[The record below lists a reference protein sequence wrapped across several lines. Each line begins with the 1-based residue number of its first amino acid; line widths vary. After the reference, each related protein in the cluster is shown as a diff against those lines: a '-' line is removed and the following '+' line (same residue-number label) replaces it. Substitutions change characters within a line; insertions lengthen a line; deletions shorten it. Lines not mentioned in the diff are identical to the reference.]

1 MSKSVERFIFTC
13 NNGAQ
18 NSKFLSM
25 YKKNNFGKRKEH
37 QFAPQKNIK
46 MCDPKMKNKDKKVT
60 FNEKIRKYSYN
71 TLNVNTIN
79 QAKELCAKDNIKGN
93 KDLITQKIIRYF
105 EDPKE
110 SRALAEIR
118 RISEKAKNNSSKN
131 VLHICE
137 NSNNIFKRRK
147 FQFSTQTY
155 NPKDKTS
162 SLIKDINKYK
172 KNKEKEEKN
181 KKYKNI
187 GRLCFD
193 SEEEQ
198 DEIKRNKYS
207 SNTVRITSVNKYEIK
222 PNEIRRV
229 SFRYDNITEDYK
241 KRNNLT
247 VEKINNKE
255 KVIKNEYPTKFKDDY
270 NFNNYKTEYF
280 WDKNIHRLIEK
291 RIYFDDKTIS
301 SKNKYSNNFTNISR
315 IYKKINEDNEREN
328 NITKAK
334 IYLNEDKNYM
344 NDKDSIVE
352 KLEDNKPFVY
362 SRKYKY
368 MPHANI
374 KVNAKNNDNE
384 NNKEINNAESIKSKN
399 KIYIK
404 RSIKNIIDKT
414 TKNINIEDA
423 MNICD
428 KKSYEEIFG
437 DIRNVHHNNVDFYLD
452 NDFQNINNNISDE
465 FTDFKSDAFNASLN
479 TVESLIGT
487 LDKCDNE
494 LNNENK
500 RFHPNNL
507 GSNKIRRKR
516 IYKKYNK
523 RIMNIE

>member
-1 MSKSVERFIFTC
+1 
-13 NNGAQ
+13 
-18 NSKFLSM
+18 
-25 YKKNNFGKRKEH
+25 
-37 QFAPQKNIK
+37 
-46 MCDPKMKNKDKKVT
+46 
-60 FNEKIRKYSYN
+60 
-71 TLNVNTIN
+71 
-79 QAKELCAKDNIKGN
+79 
-93 KDLITQKIIRYF
+93 
-105 EDPKE
+105 
-110 SRALAEIR
+110 
-118 RISEKAKNNSSKN
+118 
-131 VLHICE
+131 
-137 NSNNIFKRRK
+137 
-147 FQFSTQTY
+147 
-155 NPKDKTS
+155 
-162 SLIKDINKYK
+162 
-172 KNKEKEEKN
+172 
-181 KKYKNI
+181 
-187 GRLCFD
+187 
-193 SEEEQ
+193 
-198 DEIKRNKYS
+198 
-207 SNTVRITSVNKYEIK
+207 
-222 PNEIRRV
+222 
-229 SFRYDNITEDYK
+229 
-241 KRNNLT
+241 
-247 VEKINNKE
+247 
-255 KVIKNEYPTKFKDDY
+255 
-270 NFNNYKTEYF
+270 
-280 WDKNIHRLIEK
+280 
-291 RIYFDDKTIS
+291 
-301 SKNKYSNNFTNISR
+301 
-315 IYKKINEDNEREN
+315 
-328 NITKAK
+328 
-334 IYLNEDKNYM
+334 M

-368 MPHANI
+368 MPYANI

-404 RSIKNIIDKT
+404 RPIKNIIDKT

-523 RIMNIE
+523 RIVNIE